1 MICAKA
7 ECITRIGQVH
17 RALMG
22 CVWLLTITAFV
33 LIFIANE
40 GWGPSKDNEMAHG
53 VIGCIVTGNPTFTVL
68 LTVTDISGLGQ
79 VSRSCSR

>member
-1 MICAKA
+1 
-7 ECITRIGQVH
+7 
-17 RALMG
+17 MG

-53 VIGCIVTGNPTFTVL
+53 VIGCIVTGNRTFTVL
-68 LTVTDISGLGQ
+68 LTVTDIFACGQ
-79 VSRSCSR
+79 VSLSCSR